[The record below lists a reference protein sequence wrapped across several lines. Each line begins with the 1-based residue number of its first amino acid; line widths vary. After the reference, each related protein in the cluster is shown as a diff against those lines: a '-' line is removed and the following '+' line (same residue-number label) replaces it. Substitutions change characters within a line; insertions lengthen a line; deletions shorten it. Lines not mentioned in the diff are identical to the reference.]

1 MKKLAIFLPNLKVGG
16 AERVITTLANYFAK
30 QPGLLV
36 DIVLLE
42 KTGNLLHELDKRVTV
57 TDLDVKK
64 MKQECF
70 GLFKLRKYLL
80 EQKPNSLLC
89 VMWPLTIV
97 GLLAKLLSFSKTNLV
112 LSDHTT
118 FSKSPWMQN
127 KIKRLIFRL
136 SVFLVY
142 PFANHRLNVS
152 DQASRD
158 LEKLGWLKKNS
169 ITTIY
174 NPINIYPGEITK
186 SPRDIFNII
195 TVGSLKW
202 AKNHELLL
210 DAMKL
215 VIKKLPNSQLLIVGD
230 GERKPELQQRVAELG
245 LKNHVQ
251 FCGQQ
256 NPKELESL
264 YLSADLLVLSS
275 HYEGFAMVIL
285 EAINYGVPVVSV
297 DCDHGPREILADG
310 EYGLLVPNY
319 DVAELAEGIVV
330 QCNKTH
336 NERKLRRRASDFS
349 VDVIGVKYL
358 EVL

>member
-16 AERVITTLANYFAK
+16 AERVITTLANYFAN
-30 QPGLLV
+30 QPGMQV

-42 KTGNLLHELDKRVTV
+42 GAGDLIHELDKRVTV
-57 TDLDVKK
+57 TDLGLKK

-70 GLFKLRKYLL
+70 GLFKLQKYLRK
-80 EQKPNSLLC
+80 EKPNSLLC

-97 GLLAKLLSFSKTNLV
+97 GFLAKLLSFSKTNLIF
-112 LSDHTT
+112 SDHTT

-127 KIKRLIFRL
+127 KFKYLIFRL

-142 PFANHRLNVS
+142 PFANYRLNVS

-174 NPINIYPGEITK
+174 NPVKIYPGEITNK
-186 SPRDIFNII
+186 KRDTVNII

-210 DAMKL
+210 DAMEL
-215 VIKKLPNSQLLIVGD
+215 VIKKMPSSRLLIVGEGD
-230 GERKPELQQRVAELG
+230 RKTILQQRVADLG
-245 LKNHVQ
+245 LDNHVV
-251 FCGQQ
+251 FCGQKNRQ
-256 NPKELESL
+256 ELESL
-264 YLSADLLVLSS
+264 YLSADLMVLSS

-310 EYGLLVPNY
+310 EYGLLVPNHN
-319 DVAELAEGIVV
+319 AAKLAEGILA

-336 NERKLRRRASDFS
+336 DVQKLRSRASDFS
-349 VDVIGVKYL
+349 VDVIGMKYMQ
-358 EVL
+358 VL

>member
-1 MKKLAIFLPNLKVGG
+1 MKKLAIFLPNMKVGG
-16 AERVITTLANYFAK
+16 AERVITTLANYFAT
-30 QPGLLV
+30 QPGLVV

-42 KTGNLLHELDKRVTV
+42 RAGDLIHELDNRVTV
-57 TDLDVKK
+57 TDLGVKR
-64 MKQECF
+64 MKLGCF
-70 GLFKLRKYLL
+70 GLFRLRKYLL
-80 EQKPNSLLC
+80 KRRPDTLLC

-112 LSDHTT
+112 FSDHTT
-118 FSKSPWMQN
+118 FSKSPWMKN
-127 KIKRLIFRL
+127 KVKRFIFRL
-136 SVFLVY
+136 SVFLSY

-158 LEKLGWLKKNS
+158 MERLGWLKKNS

-174 NPINIYPGEITK
+174 NPVNIYQHEIVK
-186 SPRDIFNII
+186 NSRDTIDII

-210 DAMKL
+210 DAMEL
-215 VIKKLPNSQLLIVGD
+215 VIKKLPNSRLLIVGE
-230 GERKPELQQRVAELG
+230 GERKTILQQQVIKLG
-245 LKNHVQ
+245 LNHHVH

-256 NPKELESL
+256 NQIELESL
-264 YLSADLLVLSS
+264 YLNADLLVLSS

-297 DCDHGPREILADG
+297 DCDNGPREILANG
-310 EYGLLVPNY
+310 KYGLLVPNHN
-319 DVAELAEGIVV
+319 ATKLAEGILA

-336 NERKLRRRASDFS
+336 DVQKLRKRASDFS
-349 VDVIGVKYL
+349 VDVIGMKYL
-358 EVL
+358 QVL